1 MRVTR
6 PYGENHGND
15 LNEECVRLDLN
26 EKALLIGEEGQDI
39 ARDDSTG
46 PKKCS

>member
-15 LNEECVRLDLN
+15 LNEECVHLDLN
-26 EKALLIGEEGQDI
+26 EKALLIGEDI

-46 PKKCS
+46 PKKRS